1 MTNRMIDWITSRP
14 VGWLIDSLTWRFNQ
28 WSVESFVYCTCV
40 AVFVFVLNNL
50 GAKSLCVPCFGIIFL
65 HQSLFQVLGHTILM
79 CIAQV
84 LSAVPQP
91 SQCQGHPERLE
102 SLKTVPFEG
111 KNVWM
116 ILWRQL
122 DQQHLSSSRDATFSP
137 PRHRSFGIQQV
148 KGLAFDIRHVGSLYI
163 CCWCSVPCVS
173 VSQSLYSW
181 IIMILAWQSIS
192 CEKKFSVLSALLDHF
207 NTEII
212 FS

>member
-50 GAKSLCVPCFGIIFL
+50 GPKSLCVPCFGIIFL

-116 ILWRQL
+116 ISWTLL

-148 KGLAFDIRHVGSLYI
+148 KGLAFDVRRGVAVHLLLMQ
-163 CCWCSVPCVS
+163 CALCF
-173 VSQSLYSW
+173 
-181 IIMILAWQSIS
+181 SIS
-192 CEKKFSVLSALLDHF
+192 ISIFLNNHDIGVTIHIMWKKFSVLSAFLDHF
-207 NTEII
+207 NTETI

>member
-50 GAKSLCVPCFGIIFL
+50 GPKSLCVPCFGIIFL

-102 SLKTVPFEG
+102 SLKTVPFEERMSEWFRG
-111 KNVWM
+111 HYWIN
-116 ILWRQL
+116 
-122 DQQHLSSSRDATFSP
+122 STFP
-137 PRHRSFGIQQV
+137 LQGTLLFHHQDIV
-148 KGLAFDIRHVGSLYI
+148 HLAFSKLK
-163 CCWCSVPCVS
+163 
-173 VSQSLYSW
+173 
-181 IIMILAWQSIS
+181 AW
-192 CEKKFSVLSALLDHF
+192 LL
-207 NTEII
+207 I
-212 FS
+212 